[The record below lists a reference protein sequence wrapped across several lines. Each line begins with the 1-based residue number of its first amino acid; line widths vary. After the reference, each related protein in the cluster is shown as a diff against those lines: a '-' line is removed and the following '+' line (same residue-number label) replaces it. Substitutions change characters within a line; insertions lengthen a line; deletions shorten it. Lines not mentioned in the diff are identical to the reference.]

1 MLLSLLRLISV
12 ATLLPLPS
20 DTPPAQRIPAP
31 QPRELRAADDVV
43 LTARMAD
50 GSRAPSSLV
59 LPQLGNRREVFAYLL
74 ANYPDTMQAGHA
86 EVMPVAWVYIDE
98 AGATHFPELIVTSGK
113 PAFDSLALAMVTRA
127 RFAPARVQDTVVP
140 VWVMLPVQLTRRA
153 ASTPGPQ
160 DPSRPYFTPYTKKPE
175 LANRADVARAL
186 VQNYPPDLRAQG
198 VGGTVQVWLFVNQD
212 GVVER
217 AQVKQTSNA
226 PQLDDAALRVARMM
240 LFSPAENRGQKTAVW
255 IAVPIVFATR

>member
-1 MLLSLLRLISV
+1 MLLSFLRLISV

-31 QPRELRAADDVV
+31 PARELRAADYVV

-50 GSRAPSSLV
+50 GARAPSKLV
-59 LPQLGNRREVFAYLL
+59 LPQLENRRDVFAYLL
-74 ANYPDTMQAGHA
+74 ANYPDSTRAGHA

-98 AGATHFPELIVTSGK
+98 AGATHYPELIVTSGK
-113 PAFDSLALAMVTRA
+113 PEFDSLALAMVKRA
-127 RFAPARVQDTVVP
+127 RFAPARVEDGVVP

-153 ASTPGPQ
+153 AAVPGPQ

-198 VGGTVQVWLFVNQD
+198 VGGTVQVWLFLNQD
-212 GVVER
+212 GAVER
-217 AQVKQTSNA
+217 ALLKQGSNT
-226 PQLDDAALRVARMM
+226 PQLDEAALRVARMM
-240 LFSPAENRGQKTAVW
+240 LFVPAENRGQKTAVW

>member
-1 MLLSLLRLISV
+1 MLLSLLRLFSV

-31 QPRELRAADDVV
+31 PARELRAADDVV

-50 GSRAPSSLV
+50 GARAPSRLV
-59 LPQLGNRREVFAYLL
+59 LPQLENRREVFAYLL
-74 ANYPDTMQAGHA
+74 ANYPDTTRAGHA

-98 AGATHFPELIVTSGK
+98 VGATHFPELIVTSGK
-113 PAFDSLALAMVTRA
+113 AAFDSLALAMVQRA
-127 RFAPARVQDTVVP
+127 RFAPASVEGAVVP

-153 ASTPGPQ
+153 ASVPGPQ

-175 LANRADVARAL
+175 LANRADVVRAL

-198 VGGTVQVWLFVNQD
+198 LGGTVQVWLFLNQE

-217 AQVKQTSNA
+217 AQVKQGSNA
-226 PQLDDAALRVARMM
+226 PQLDEAALRVARMM

-255 IAVPIVFATR
+255 IAVPIVFAAR